1 MCDEL
6 SVASMLVVV
15 LDEKIPIEAGSN
27 PGSRKVSFVLNG
39 GIQILASPEE
49 SLFTALEFVGNS
61 ESKVTLWR

>member
-1 MCDEL
+1 
-6 SVASMLVVV
+6 MLDVV

-27 PGSRKVSFVLNG
+27 PGSKKVNFVLNG
-39 GIQILASPEE
+39 GIQIRASPEA